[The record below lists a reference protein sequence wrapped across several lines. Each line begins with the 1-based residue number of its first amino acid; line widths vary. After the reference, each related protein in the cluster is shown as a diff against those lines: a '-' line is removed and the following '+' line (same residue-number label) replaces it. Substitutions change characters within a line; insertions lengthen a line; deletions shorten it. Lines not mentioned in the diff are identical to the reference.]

1 MTPAFVPALFQQ
13 FPVVGILRAVTR
25 TEIDQMVPASLE
37 GGLTNI
43 EVTMNSPGAVD
54 LIARCIALAGPRA
67 NVGAGT
73 VTDLARLHQALD
85 AGASFIVTPTVV
97 PEVIEACVQRG
108 VPVMPGA
115 YTPTEIQQAWE
126 LGAHCV
132 KIFPAESLGPGYVRS
147 IKAPLPHIAL
157 MPTGGVSV
165 ETLGAFK
172 KAGASA
178 FGVGG
183 PLFDPKHVA
192 TANWAW
198 FRNQALRFHQAY
210 LES

>member
-1 MTPAFVPALFQQ
+1 MIPTFNSTLFQQ
-13 FPVVGILRAVTR
+13 FPVVGILRAFGR
-25 TEIDQMVPASLE
+25 DEIDHMVPASLD

-54 LIARCIALAGPRA
+54 LIARCITLAGPQA

-73 VTDLARLHQALD
+73 VTDLDRLHQALA

-97 PEVIEACVQRG
+97 PEVIEACVERG

-115 YTPTEIQQAWE
+115 YSPTEIQQAWD

-132 KIFPAESLGPGYVRS
+132 KIFPAETLGPDYVRS

-165 ETLGAFK
+165 ETLGRFK
-172 KAGASA
+172 RAGASA

-183 PLFDPKHVA
+183 PLFDPKQVA
-192 TANWAW
+192 AANWSW
-198 FRNQALRFHQAY
+198 FRTQAIRFRQAY
-210 LES
+210 QES

>member
-1 MTPAFVPALFQQ
+1 MSAAFNPELFQRL
-13 FPVVGILRAVTR
+13 PVVGILRAFGR
-25 TEIDQMVPASLE
+25 AEIDQMVPASLE
-37 GGLTNI
+37 GGLSNI
-43 EVTMNSPGAVD
+43 EVTMNSPGAVE

-73 VTDLARLHQALD
+73 VTDLVRLQQALD

-97 PEVIEACVQRG
+97 PEVIEACVGRG
-108 VPVMPGA
+108 IPVMPGA

-132 KIFPAESLGPGYVRS
+132 KIFPAETLGPGYLRA

-178 FGVGG
+178 FGVGS
-183 PLFDPKHVA
+183 PLFDAKQVA

-198 FRNQALRFHQAY
+198 FRDQATRFRQAY
-210 LES
+210 QQT